1 MTEPVSDEPTVTD
14 LLVRLADVE
23 DRGIHAD
30 DGSYST
36 WRQHIQD
43 AADLAAALKARLD
56 PGRPPHIGVLLGN
69 TPFFFSSLLVA
80 AAMAG
85 LVPVGLNPPTRRALR
100 CGATSRPPTVS
111 WCSPMASSIRTAPG
125 SPPREWPSST
135 SVHQRGLTSSRGG
148 TVAPRSR

>member
-69 TPFFFSSLLVA
+69 TPFFS
-80 AAMAG
+80 
-85 LVPVGLNPPTRRALR
+85 
-100 CGATSRPPTVS
+100 
-111 WCSPMASSIRTAPG
+111 
-125 SPPREWPSST
+125 
-135 SVHQRGLTSSRGG
+135 
-148 TVAPRSR
+148 